1 MEITLKPQVFQH
13 ISHGFHL
20 GNPKIPCGIPWKNN
34 LTIRFLGFPGMEICG
49 YLRFSTYMETRWKQV
64 ETPDFQ
70 GKTWAKPQKNQ
81 CKRNGISP
89 FNAVRNYCASVFPDL
104 ETRKLLVSYKE
115 ICGKSQRNPWFLTS
129 FPNIGTTALQFP
141 GFLCLETKENSYI
154 TYWLDGNDMET

>member
-1 MEITLKPQVFQH
+1 MVSTWETRRFLVVFPEKITLRSDFWDSLAWKFVDTWGFPPIWKLGGNRLKPQ
-13 ISHGFHL
+13 IS
-20 GNPKIPCGIPWKNN
+20 K
-34 LTIRFLGFPGMEICG
+34 
-49 YLRFSTYMETRWKQV
+49 
-64 ETPDFQ
+64 
-70 GKTWAKPQKNQ
+70 GKHERNHKKNQ